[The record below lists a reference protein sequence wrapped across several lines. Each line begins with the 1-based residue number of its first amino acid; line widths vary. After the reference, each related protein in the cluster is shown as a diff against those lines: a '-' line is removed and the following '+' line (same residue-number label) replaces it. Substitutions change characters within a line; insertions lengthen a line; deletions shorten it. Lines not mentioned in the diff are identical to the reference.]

1 MGALKTF
8 LFPLALTA
16 AAGSPPSPADAA
28 APLDQVRIF
37 ATCTGRLSAQMEYQW
52 MFDGPGSE
60 VTETTRAALIDIL
73 DAIVPADA
81 GPEVLHWRIEA
92 KAAQAA
98 LLDRAVF
105 NSDRDDAQMAQR
117 IARRQIDAC
126 RALLLG

>member
-1 MGALKTF
+1 
-8 LFPLALTA
+8 
-16 AAGSPPSPADAA
+16 
-28 APLDQVRIF
+28 
-37 ATCTGRLSAQMEYQW
+37 

-81 GPEVLHWRIEA
+81 GPEVLHWQIEA
-92 KAAQAA
+92 KAAQVA
-98 LLDRAVF
+98 LLTRAVF
-105 NSDRDDAQMAQR
+105 NTDRRDALMARR